1 MDLLDGVSTA
11 SEGGSIGG
19 RVGGHNLHKSLDLSR
34 PRLMHASLGSYHE
47 ANIYHL
53 KGPLYQLFRDTTRHC
68 AEGLNWR
75 NAKEPKDIIQS
86 ARVLKAFN
94 QGHKSGISV
103 EASSQ

>member
-1 MDLLDGVSTA
+1 
-11 SEGGSIGG
+11 
-19 RVGGHNLHKSLDLSR
+19 
-34 PRLMHASLGSYHE
+34 MHASLGSYHE

-103 EASSQ
+103 EAFSPII